1 MINKEIVAEELY
13 TAYCKAVGGLAFNGD
28 PLPDWK
34 TFAADVTKKK
44 QSDAWLA
51 AAERAMEEAWMAK
64 ESSLSSALTKARPF
78 VKSWGELN
86 DENWHEYREAI
97 TAVDAALKQ

>member
-1 MINKEIVAEELY
+1 MIDKEIVAEELY

-51 AAERAMEEAWMAK
+51 AAERAMDL
-64 ESSLSSALTKARPF
+64 LSPIILKTKRNRRNNP
-78 VKSWGELN
+78 
-86 DENWHEYREAI
+86 
-97 TAVDAALKQ
+97 